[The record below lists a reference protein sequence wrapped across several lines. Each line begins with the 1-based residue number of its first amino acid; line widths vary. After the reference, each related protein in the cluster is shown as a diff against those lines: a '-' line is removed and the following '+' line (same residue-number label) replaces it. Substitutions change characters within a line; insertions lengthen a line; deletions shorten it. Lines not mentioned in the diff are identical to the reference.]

1 VATTLSR
8 RDRVRAA
15 TVTEIKDTARRI
27 LVAEGPDGLSLRAI
41 AREMGMTAP
50 ALYRYFPSREDLIGA
65 LIADLYDELTA
76 AISTAAGAAGDAA
89 GRIAGAATRGAAG
102 NPARGTAG
110 DAAGGIDG
118 AAARGAAGN
127 PARGTA
133 GDAAGGIDG
142 AAARGAAGNLAR
154 GTARGVGGGAAAG
167 ETAGGDPRAGI
178 TAASR
183 AFRAWALAHPRE
195 FGLLFGSP
203 IPGIDA
209 HSDDSPAGLASE
221 RFGQVFG
228 DLVARIYLAS
238 PFPVPAED
246 EMDPDLRRQLRDWCS
261 ALPVELPVGAGQVFL
276 SCWIRLYGMVA
287 LEVFGHVQFALPDAE
302 PLFEAELRDLAVKL
316 GFGRS
321 TAP

>member
-1 VATTLSR
+1 MATTLSR

-89 GRIAGAATRGAAG
+89 GRIAGAAT
-102 NPARGTAG
+102 
-110 DAAGGIDG
+110 
-118 AAARGAAGN
+118 RGAAGN

-246 EMDPDLRRQLRDWCS
+246 EMDPELRRQLRDWCS